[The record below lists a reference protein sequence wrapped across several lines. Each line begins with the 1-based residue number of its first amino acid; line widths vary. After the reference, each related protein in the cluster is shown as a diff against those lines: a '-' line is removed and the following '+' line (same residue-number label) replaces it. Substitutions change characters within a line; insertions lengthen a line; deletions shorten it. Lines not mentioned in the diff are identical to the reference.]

1 MAKNIKKIQ
10 VPGVTEPYN
19 VIDAT
24 AIHKTDVA
32 TSTKAGIVKI
42 GSGITVA
49 ADGTISVNAT
59 APVTSVNGKTGRV
72 VLTAQDVGARPSTWT
87 PSKSDVGLG
96 NVDNVK
102 QYSASNPPPYPVTS
116 VNGKT
121 GRVVLTAQNV
131 GALPSDTVI
140 PSIPDNIVKYTAIS
154 NVETTT
160 PLNADTLQGYTA
172 DYFATATGLASVN
185 SKVSTMQSDI
195 KTAKTN
201 ITNLQTDVTNL
212 KTSKMNISGG
222 TMTGA
227 LVAQNNTN
235 YTTKQ
240 VRNIIISTEDPSG
253 GDNGDIWI
261 KYAE

>member
-1 MAKNIKKIQ
+1 MAKNIKRIKL
-10 VPGVTEPYN
+10 PGVTEPYN

-59 APVTSVNGKTGRV
+59 SPVTSVNGKTGTI
-72 VLTAQDVGARPSTWT
+72 VLTAQD
-87 PSKSDVGLG
+87 
-96 NVDNVK
+96 
-102 QYSASNPPPYPVTS
+102 
-116 VNGKT
+116 
-121 GRVVLTAQNV
+121 V

-140 PSIPDNIVKYTAIS
+140 PSVPDNIVKYTAIS
-154 NVETTT
+154 NVEATT
-160 PLNADTLQGYTA
+160 PLDADSLQGHAA

-185 SKVSTMQSDI
+185 STASAMQSDI
-195 KTAKTN
+195 TTAKTD
-201 ITNLQTDVTNL
+201 ISNL
-212 KTSKMNISGG
+212 KTNKMNISGG

-227 LVAQNNTN
+227 LIAQNNTN

-240 VRNIIISTEDPSG
+240 VRNIFISTSDPSG
-253 GDNGDIWI
+253 GASGDIWI
-261 KYAE
+261 KYTN

>member
-19 VIDAT
+19 VVDGT
-24 AIHKTDVA
+24 AIHSGDVA

-59 APVTSVNGKTGRV
+59 SPVTSVNGKTGTI
-72 VLTAQDVGARPSTWT
+72 VLTAQD
-87 PSKSDVGLG
+87 
-96 NVDNVK
+96 
-102 QYSASNPPPYPVTS
+102 
-116 VNGKT
+116 
-121 GRVVLTAQNV
+121 V

-140 PSIPDNIVKYTAIS
+140 PSVPDNIVKYTAIS
-154 NVETTT
+154 NVEAAT
-160 PLNADTLQGYTA
+160 PLDADSLQGHAA

-185 SKVSTMQSDI
+185 STVSAMQSDI
-195 KTAKTN
+195 TAAKTD
-201 ITNLQTDVTNL
+201 ITNL
-212 KTSKMNISGG
+212 KTDKMNVSGG

-240 VRNIIISTEDPSG
+240 VRNVFISTSDPSG
-253 GDNGDIWI
+253 GESGDIWI
-261 KYAE
+261 KYAN